1 MKRLWIGLA
10 LGLLTVSLVWINAAQ
25 ASPRQQ
31 DLRPTSTPITIT
43 TPSIE
48 ITRPRPTLVELPTE
62 TPIEEPLETAA
73 PTEEPALEPTI
84 YGILLLVTPTPEL
97 RPKPPSLQILD
108 LKSRMGNTAGSKV
121 LEIPHPAPGYQ
132 VSPDPEIDEKI
143 DLFWAWLVQRERE
156 YFEMTGRY
164 CQMLPSH
171 LSYIPTNGDHV
182 YPDGW
187 YNHPTDQQWSWD
199 DLNAIQYEPIPF
211 AIQIDVYSGPEGPGF
226 VACFTMGIMQRCNSY
241 GPNAS
246 RETPWKTLEV
256 GT

>member
-1 MKRLWIGLA
+1 MMIGLA
-10 LGLLTVSLVWINAAQ
+10 LGLVTVSLVWINAAQ
-25 ASPRQQ
+25 ASPHQQ

-43 TPSIE
+43 TPIIE

-62 TPIEEPLETAA
+62 TPIEEPLETEA

-97 RPKPPSLQILD
+97 RPKPPSLQIMD
-108 LKSRMGNTAGSKV
+108 LSARMGRAGSKV
-121 LEIPHPAPGYQ
+121 LEVPHPAPGYQ
-132 VSPDPEIDEKI
+132 VSPDPEIDAKI

-171 LSYIPTNGDHV
+171 LSYIPTGGEHA

-211 AIQIDVYSGPEGPGF
+211 AIHIDVYSGPEGPGF
-226 VACFTMGIMQRCNSY
+226 VACFTMGIGGAPYRMCRNY
-241 GPNAS
+241 GPESLHNQS
-246 RETPWKTLEV
+246 WSVVEGEL
-256 GT
+256 